1 VVSPGV
7 RGLHTAALLAA
18 LLAGLLAAGPAAAGV
33 VLHGEV
39 TAGGRLYPEA
49 ASVGRDVEWLLGGEL
64 EARWDPR
71 PTLRVFA
78 RPRLWVDP
86 LDAGRFRWVPREA
99 WIEARPGPR
108 WSLRAGRQTLTW
120 GSADTYRPGDV
131 LSTRDWG
138 RDFLDPEKQGDWT
151 FTCLYGTAPFGL
163 ELVYMPF
170 VEGVTFPSDRS
181 PWSVASAEARLGF
194 GGLPLDEDPLLP
206 RGVGEHS
213 LATRARL
220 TAGRTDF
227 YLTGVS
233 GIDRDP
239 VLTLETAPGGNGAVP
254 RLRPAYAPLRMV
266 GIEVQSALGDVLLKA
281 EATWRDQSVADP
293 AFARRIAGLD
303 PHSVQAVAG
312 IDYLWLGALGG
323 AGDLDVVAEFLYDDA
338 VDGAG
343 LAIYRPF
350 QRDLALALTWGA
362 NDLAGTVIEAGWVQD
377 LERAEAVG
385 TLRVRRRIRRA
396 WTAEVGGDLILGP
409 AEPTDPFHIFGPN
422 DRLLARLSYG
432 F

>member
-1 VVSPGV
+1 MSPGV
-7 RGLHTAALLAA
+7 RGLHLAA
-18 LLAGLLAAGPAAAGV
+18 FLAGLLTAGPAAAGV